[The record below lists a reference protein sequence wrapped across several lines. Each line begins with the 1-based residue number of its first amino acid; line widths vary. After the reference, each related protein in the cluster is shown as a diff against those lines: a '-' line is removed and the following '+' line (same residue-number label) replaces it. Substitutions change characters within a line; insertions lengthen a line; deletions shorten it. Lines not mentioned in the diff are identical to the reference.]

1 MIDAPTYESV
11 SRSKNVPY
19 HQSREIIFIAFSN
32 RYLPYLLTGLAS
44 SSSVTRPSSN
54 CKNTVE
60 NLELSSTVGSV
71 MPHFKI

>member
-19 HQSREIIFIAFSN
+19 HQSREIIFIAFSSS
-32 RYLPYLLTGLAS
+32 YLSYLLTGLVS

-54 CKNTVE
+54 CKNIVK

-71 MPHFKI
+71 MPRSKI